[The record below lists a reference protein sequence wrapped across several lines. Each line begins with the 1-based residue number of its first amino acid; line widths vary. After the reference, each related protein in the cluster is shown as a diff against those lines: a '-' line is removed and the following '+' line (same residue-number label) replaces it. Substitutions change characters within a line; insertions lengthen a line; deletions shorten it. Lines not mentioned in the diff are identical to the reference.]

1 MLLKLLLKVMDII
14 IKPVGKLKSLLN
26 SDLAIFLLNFTLHI
40 YIILLKMYWVFTI
53 LSFNVKVNAL
63 N

>member
-1 MLLKLLLKVMDII
+1 MGII
-14 IKPVGKLKSLLN
+14 IKPVKKLKSLLN
-26 SDLAIFLLNFTLHI
+26 SDISIFLLNLTLHNRFI
-40 YIILLKMYWVFTI
+40 YITLLKMYWVFTI